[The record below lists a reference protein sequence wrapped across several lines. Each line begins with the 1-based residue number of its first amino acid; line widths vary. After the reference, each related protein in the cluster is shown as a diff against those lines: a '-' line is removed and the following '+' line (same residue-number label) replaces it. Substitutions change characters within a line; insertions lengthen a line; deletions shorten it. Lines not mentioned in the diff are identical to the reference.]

1 MKNVDV
7 LICLNLNT
15 HRNEDGEL
23 STAIYPGSFDPV
35 TYGHLDVIK
44 RSASMFDKVVVGVLS
59 NNAKNPLFSID
70 ERKRMIEEAVKG
82 YDNVTVITF
91 DGLLIDY
98 MKKNDISVIVRG
110 LRAVTD
116 FEYELQIAQSNR
128 KVSGDT
134 IDTVFLTTSIEYA
147 YLSSSIVKEYA
158 RYGTDVTDFVPD
170 FVAKN
175 LQSKFC

>member
-1 MKNVDV
+1 MSRV
-7 LICLNLNT
+7 
-15 HRNEDGEL
+15 
-23 STAIYPGSFDPV
+23 IYPGSFDPV

-44 RSASMFDKVVVGVLS
+44 RSVAMFDEVIVGILS
-59 NNAKNPLFSID
+59 NNAKNPLFSIG
-70 ERKRMIEEAVKG
+70 ERKEMLEMAVKDF
-82 YDNVTVITF
+82 DNVKVITF
-91 DGLLIDY
+91 EGLLIDY
-98 MKKNDISVIVRG
+98 MKKHDISVIVRG

-128 KVSGDT
+128 KVSRDT

-170 FVAKN
+170 FVAKK
-175 LQSKFC
+175 LKEKLL